1 MLAADGAAAGEARVR
16 IRAMARYYGLDDAAE
31 RLTEVRPIL
40 EALRD
45 DARRLRRARDELLG
59 LRRSN
64 GAPGAAAAAAQ
75 REQAVVAI
83 AERMRDSVA
92 QLEAWDVELRD
103 IETGLIDFPALAN
116 GRPIWLCWRFGEEG
130 IGWWHD
136 VNVGFAGR
144 RPLIELE

>member
-1 MLAADGAAAGEARVR
+1 
-16 IRAMARYYGLDDAAE
+16 MARYYGLDDAAQ

-64 GAPGAAAAAAQ
+64 GAPGAAAAAQ
-75 REQAVVAI
+75 QHEQAVVAI
-83 AERMRDSVA
+83 AERMRESVA

-116 GRPIWLCWRFGEEG
+116 GRPIWLCWRFGEDG

>member
-1 MLAADGAAAGEARVR
+1 
-16 IRAMARYYGLDDAAE
+16 MARYYGLDDATQ

-64 GAPGAAAAAAQ
+64 GAPGAAAAA
-75 REQAVVAI
+75 EQHEHAVVAI
-83 AERMRDSVA
+83 AERMRNSVA
-92 QLEAWDVELRD
+92 QLEAWNVELRD

-116 GRPIWLCWRFGEEG
+116 GRPIWLCWRFGEDG

>member
-1 MLAADGAAAGEARVR
+1 
-16 IRAMARYYGLDDAAE
+16 MAHYYGLDEAAQ

-64 GAPGAAAAAAQ
+64 GAPGAAAAANQ

-83 AERMRDSVA
+83 AERMREAVA
-92 QLEAWDVELRD
+92 QLEAWHVELRD

-116 GRPIWLCWRFGEEG
+116 GRPIWLCWRFGEDG